1 MADQLGVILPKF
13 QVEKTSSVA
22 NLMRHQ
28 GGENVRHPRIMLGT
42 VSRVEFEEGRFSC
55 LMSEFGFGID
65 TIMFLLL
72 EL

>member
-28 GGENVRHPRIMLGT
+28 GGGERATPTHHVGD
-42 VSRVEFEEGRFSC
+42 
-55 LMSEFGFGID
+55 GFKSGI
-65 TIMFLLL
+65 
-72 EL
+72 